1 MTDEKKNM
9 TEILLFTFIYMAFAV
24 AAVLLSQKLGLG
36 SVLGY
41 LAAGILIGPVLG
53 FVGKEAQSIQH
64 VAEFGVV
71 MMLFLVGLELAPKM
85 LWQMRVRLFGLGGLQ
100 VLMTLAAIA
109 AVAFF
114 GFGLNLKIAVA
125 IGCILSLSSTAIVL
139 QTFNEKNLLSSEGSR
154 AGFAVLL
161 FQDVAAIPM
170 LALLPLLGVA
180 AEKAEEGHVP
190 ANVMADQPG
199 WMVASVSVAAIFVII
214 FGVRILVP
222 TMFRFI
228 SKSRL
233 REMFTLFTLALVV
246 GIATLMSLIGLSPA
260 LGAFIAGVALA
271 NSSYRHEMESNLE
284 PFKGLLLGLFFIT
297 VGAGMNFNLLGREF
311 GLILG
316 ITVAMML
323 LKAAVLLVLGRLFR
337 LPGTAGKLFA
347 LSLAQAGEFGFVLLS
362 ISEQSRVLPAV
373 LSDRISLVVAMSM
386 LLTPLLFIF
395 YEKVIATRGIA
406 EENDARPYDEIH
418 EENPI
423 ILLGHGRFG
432 RKINS
437 MLLACGYHTTVIDSH
452 AETVEG
458 LTKYGSKTYFGDATN
473 PELLNAI
480 GLAKAKLL
488 VVGIADDEQATE
500 IVGYVRRHYPD
511 LTIIARAHDRMHAYA
526 LHHAGADFI
535 VRETFDASIRSGR
548 IALEALG
555 VSPDLSRELSEFYAA
570 RDRYH
575 LFRLSEDYDPEIP
588 IFANEKLMEKAREL
602 DRETAG
608 MLQTIMRGGMV
619 DWQLEAESWTHAKKN

>member
-139 QTFNEKNLLSSEGSR
+139 QTFNEKNLLSSEGGR

-316 ITVAMML
+316 ITAAMML

>member
-139 QTFNEKNLLSSEGSR
+139 QTFNEKNLLSSEGGR

-222 TMFRFI
+222 AMFRFI

-316 ITVAMML
+316 ITAAMML

>member
-139 QTFNEKNLLSSEGSR
+139 QTFNEKNLLSSEGGR

-180 AEKAEEGHVP
+180 AAKAEEGHVP

-222 TMFRFI
+222 AMFRFI

-316 ITVAMML
+316 ITAAMML

-337 LPGTAGKLFA
+337 LPGTADKLFA
-347 LSLAQAGEFGFVLLS
+347 LSLSQAGEFGFVLLS

>member
-139 QTFNEKNLLSSEGSR
+139 QTFNEKNLLSSEGGR

-180 AEKAEEGHVP
+180 AAKAEEGHVP

-222 TMFRFI
+222 AMFRFI

-316 ITVAMML
+316 ITAAMML

>member
-1 MTDEKKNM
+1 
-9 TEILLFTFIYMAFAV
+9 
-24 AAVLLSQKLGLG
+24 
-36 SVLGY
+36 
-41 LAAGILIGPVLG
+41 
-53 FVGKEAQSIQH
+53 
-64 VAEFGVV
+64 
-71 MMLFLVGLELAPKM
+71 
-85 LWQMRVRLFGLGGLQ
+85 
-100 VLMTLAAIA
+100 
-109 AVAFF
+109 
-114 GFGLNLKIAVA
+114 
-125 IGCILSLSSTAIVL
+125 
-139 QTFNEKNLLSSEGSR
+139 
-154 AGFAVLL
+154 
-161 FQDVAAIPM
+161 
-170 LALLPLLGVA
+170 
-180 AEKAEEGHVP
+180 
-190 ANVMADQPG
+190 
-199 WMVASVSVAAIFVII
+199 
-214 FGVRILVP
+214 
-222 TMFRFI
+222 
-228 SKSRL
+228 
-233 REMFTLFTLALVV
+233 
-246 GIATLMSLIGLSPA
+246 
-260 LGAFIAGVALA
+260 
-271 NSSYRHEMESNLE
+271 
-284 PFKGLLLGLFFIT
+284 
-297 VGAGMNFNLLGREF
+297 
-311 GLILG
+311 
-316 ITVAMML
+316 
-323 LKAAVLLVLGRLFR
+323 
-337 LPGTAGKLFA
+337 
-347 LSLAQAGEFGFVLLS
+347 
-362 ISEQSRVLPAV
+362 
-373 LSDRISLVVAMSM
+373 
-386 LLTPLLFIF
+386 
-395 YEKVIATRGIA
+395 
-406 EENDARPYDEIH
+406 
-418 EENPI
+418 
-423 ILLGHGRFG
+423 
-432 RKINS
+432 